1 VPFGTDATQSA
12 ELSTV
17 FAQSAHA
24 MSAAAERM
32 SFALGGAQTA
42 AQSGTEALS
51 TLSTTTS
58 AISSLTGK
66 INAIAKQTN
75 LLALNAAIEAARAG
89 ESGRGF
95 AVVADEVRKL
105 ADQSQRSA
113 EEIGSAIAAMSTALE
128 TAVTQIGGLNNS
140 VSSARAIANEFGNE
154 LTGSASSAVQV
165 SELAAQIGSGA
176 KAMELS
182 MNLVS
187 TAQKARADVNA
198 ILHGEE
204 IVVASLSEMEK
215 KAVEIAHSRKWMK
228 GSADREA
235 LIEIYDSLF
244 ASIEAR
250 MK

>member
-1 VPFGTDATQSA
+1 MIRRPPR
-12 ELSTV
+12 STLDR
-17 FAQSAHA
+17 S
-24 MSAAAERM
+24 SAASDVYKR
-32 SFALGGAQTA
+32 Q
-42 AQSGTEALS
+42 
-51 TLSTTTS
+51 
-58 AISSLTGK
+58 
-66 INAIAKQTN
+66 
-75 LLALNAAIEAARAG
+75 
-89 ESGRGF
+89 
-95 AVVADEVRKL
+95 
-105 ADQSQRSA
+105 
-113 EEIGSAIAAMSTALE
+113 
-128 TAVTQIGGLNNS
+128 
-140 VSSARAIANEFGNE
+140 EFGNE
-154 LTGSASSAVQV
+154 LSGSASSAVQV